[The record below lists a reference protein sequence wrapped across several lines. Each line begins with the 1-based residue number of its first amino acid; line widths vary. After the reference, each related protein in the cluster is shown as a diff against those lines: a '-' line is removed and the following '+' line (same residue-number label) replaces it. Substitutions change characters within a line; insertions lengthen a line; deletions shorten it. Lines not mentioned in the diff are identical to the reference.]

1 MLQSMTTD
9 PTTLQPDQIA
19 EPLARSVGRIVRS
32 LVRESGSL
40 SRTQT
45 SVLAGLRD
53 GGPRRISELAHAERV
68 TQPSMTTL
76 VSRLERQGLVER
88 SQDASDGRVV
98 NVTITATG
106 LDALERSGA
115 AMTATL
121 ASRIEALSAADRL
134 ALGAALPALAR
145 LALPD

>member
-1 MLQSMTTD
+1 MATD
-9 PTTLQPDQIA
+9 PVVQPDAIA
-19 EPLARSVGRIVRS
+19 APLARNVGRIVRS

-88 SQDASDGRVV
+88 AQDATDGRVV
-98 NVTITATG
+98 NVSITAPG
-106 LDALERSGA
+106 LGALERSSA

-121 ASRIEALSAADRL
+121 AARIGALTAADQRAL
-134 ALGAALPALAR
+134 AAALPALAR

>member
-1 MLQSMTTD
+1 MVTD
-9 PTTLQPDQIA
+9 STLTPQPDEIA
-19 EPLARSVGRIVRS
+19 ARLARSIGRIVRS

-45 SVLAGLRD
+45 SVLTGLRD

-68 TQPSMTTL
+68 TQPSMTML

-88 SQDASDGRVV
+88 SPDAGDGRVV
-98 NVTITATG
+98 NVSITAAG
-106 LDALERSGA
+106 LDALARSGA
-115 AMTATL
+115 AIAATL
-121 ASRIEALSAADRL
+121 AGRIGALAAADQRAL
-134 ALGAALPALAR
+134 AAALPALAR